1 MENKLM
7 KSFLNLKIQNGEYL
21 DPQPAMY
28 DLVFKND
35 AGYVYYQL
43 TNTTTSAPVYQGN
56 GQFGIKLDE
65 DNNMLILTT
74 PDFRA
79 ELNELNVNSV
89 NSQFVSSAREIA
101 SIISSCFYY

>member
-1 MENKLM
+1 ME
-7 KSFLNLKIQNGEYL
+7 LNRNQIVLKKDSQNEYV

-65 DNNMLILTT
+65 DNNILILTT

-89 NSQFVSSAREIA
+89 NTQVVSSAREIA